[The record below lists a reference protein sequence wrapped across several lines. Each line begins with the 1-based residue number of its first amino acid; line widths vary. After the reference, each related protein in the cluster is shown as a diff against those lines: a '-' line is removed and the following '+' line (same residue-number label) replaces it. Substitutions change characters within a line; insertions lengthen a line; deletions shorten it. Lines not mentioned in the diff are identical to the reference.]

1 MEELFQLHRKLV
13 TDYRRGNGGMDV
25 DDDLV
30 FAGQRGQWVGNET
43 FLASAAVMK
52 EGVTVVSVNSTHN
65 FPSPGDVVAS
75 DWRMRYSGTHFDVDV
90 AATLVPEYRPGWIPA
105 ISGSLHLL
113 NTCVYHSNSMNYVHF
128 VSSQIH

>member
-90 AATLVPEYRPGWIPA
+90 AATLVPDEYRPGWIPA

-113 NTCVYHSNSMNYVHF
+113 HCV
-128 VSSQIH
+128 